1 MKDDWRK
8 SNRSFANGNCIEVAG
23 GVRVRDSKDR
33 QGPTLKFDVA
43 AWRRFTDA
51 IKGQN

>member
-8 SNRSFANGNCIEVAG
+8 SKRSFSNGGCIEVAS

-33 QGPTLKFDVA
+33 RGPMLKFDVA

-51 IKGQN
+51 IKGQH